1 MLDPEKAHIQQ
12 LLLLLQQ
19 LDQLLEVAVTAAQAA
34 YGTEAA
40 NNPYRGIQIN
50 DGEVERLLDREPGMP
65 ALEITEA
72 TFQAF
77 SADIIQENSR
87 LAWLQQT
94 FDLSD
99 FDIAIIAIAL
109 APELDRR
116 YERLYAYLQDD
127 VRCKR
132 PTVDLALNLL
142 CTSALE
148 KLTRRVHFS
157 ADAPLIRHSLLHL
170 FADSNQTQPPLLA
183 RNIKLDRQVIQLL
196 LEETGLD
203 DRLVSFCQLI
213 TPKIEFEV
221 LPFKSNIKEGL
232 ISLVTANW
240 QENKPTNLYFQGED
254 ISGKRH
260 AVEAIA
266 SSLEV
271 GLLIANLEKIVDT
284 KTGVESQLKLLLREA
299 LFKKSLLYIEDL
311 AVWQTKENTLFY
323 QSLLN
328 QLASYPKITILS
340 GIENWVNGSSKG
352 MEIITVPFPMPD
364 FEQRRFYWKNY
375 LQAAGISLDE
385 RELESLSD
393 RFRFTSQQISTAVAT
408 AANQVR
414 WQQAVSEIPEPKF
427 DLQNAVKLANLFAA
441 ARGLSAQDL
450 STLSQQVQPKYSW
463 DDLVLPP
470 NQKTQL
476 REICNQVKHQYLVW
490 EKWGFE
496 SKFSLGIGLNVMF
509 SGTPGTGKT
518 MAAEIIARELQ
529 LDLYKIDLS
538 QVVNKYIGETEKN
551 LNRIFTAA
559 SNANAILLFDEADAL
574 FGKRSEVKDAHDR
587 YANLEIS
594 YLLQKM
600 EEYEGLAIL
609 TTNLR
614 NNMDDAFVRR
624 LRFIIEFPF
633 PSEKQRYQIWQ
644 QIFPKSAPC
653 SPEIDLNLLAR
664 NFEFS
669 GANIRNIALT
679 AAFLAADDRH
689 QIEMVHL
696 MQAVRREYQKM
707 GKIFKDK
714 EFDK

>member
-1 MLDPEKAHIQQ
+1 MNE
-12 LLLLLQQ
+12 LLLLLQK
-19 LDQLLEVAVTAAQAA
+19 LDRLLENAVKVAQSA
-34 YGTEAA
+34 YGTDAA
-40 NNPYRGIQIN
+40 NSPYRGIQIN
-50 DGEVERLLDREPGMP
+50 EEEVERLLDREPGMP
-65 ALEITEA
+65 VLEMTEA
-72 TFQAF
+72 AFQEF
-77 SADIIQENSR
+77 YVDVIQENSR
-87 LAWLQQT
+87 LAWLQKT

-99 FDIAIIAIAL
+99 FDLAIIAIAI

-116 YERLYAYLQDD
+116 YERLYVYLQDD

-157 ADAPLIRHSLLHL
+157 PGAPLIRHSLLHV
-170 FADSNQTQPPLLA
+170 FANSNQTQPPLLA
-183 RNIKLDRQVIQLL
+183 HNIKLDRQVIQLL
-196 LEETGLD
+196 LGEQGLD
-203 DRLVSFCQLI
+203 ERLVSFCQLI
-213 TPKIEFEV
+213 TPQVQLDE
-221 LPFKSNIKEGL
+221 LPFKSEIKQAL

-240 QENKPTNLYFQGED
+240 LANKSLNLYFQGED
-254 ISGKRH
+254 LSGKRH
-260 AVEAIA
+260 AAEATA
-266 SSLEV
+266 NSLEV
-271 GLLIANLEKIVDT
+271 PLLIANLGKIVEL
-284 KTGVESQLKLLLREA
+284 KIELESNLKLLLREA
-299 LFKKSLLYIEDL
+299 LFQNALLYIEDL
-311 AVWQTKENTLFY
+311 EVWQTKENTIFY

-340 GIENWVNGSSKG
+340 GVKNWVSGSSKV

-364 FEQRRFYWKNY
+364 FEQRRFYWENY
-375 LQAAGISLDE
+375 LQAAGIFLDAI
-385 RELESLSD
+385 ELDSLSD
-393 RFRFTSQQISTAVAT
+393 RFRLTSEQIAAAVSTAT
-408 AANQVR
+408 DRVR
-414 WQQAVSEIPEPKF
+414 WQLAVSGIPEPKINLKNYVKLT
-427 DLQNAVKLANLFAA
+427 DLFATARGLFGQDLANL
-441 ARGLSAQDL
+441 SH
-450 STLSQQVQPKYSW
+450 QVQPKYSW
-463 DDLVLPP
+463 DDLVLPA

-476 REICNQVKHQYLVW
+476 REICNQVKHQHLVW
-490 EKWGFE
+490 KKWGFE
-496 SKFSLGIGLNVMF
+496 SKVSLGKGLNVMF

-518 MAAEIIARELQ
+518 MAAEILARELQ
-529 LDLYKIDLS
+529 LDMYKIDLS
-538 QVVNKYIGETEKN
+538 QIISKYIGETEKN

-559 SNANAILLFDEADAL
+559 ANANAIILFDEADAI
-574 FGKRSEVKDAHDR
+574 FGKRSEVKDARDR

-624 LRFIIEFPF
+624 LRFIVDFPF

-653 SPEIDLNLLAR
+653 SPEINVNFLAR
-664 NFEFS
+664 NFELT

-696 MQAVRREYQKM
+696 MQAMRREYQKM
-707 GKIFKDK
+707 GKIFKEK